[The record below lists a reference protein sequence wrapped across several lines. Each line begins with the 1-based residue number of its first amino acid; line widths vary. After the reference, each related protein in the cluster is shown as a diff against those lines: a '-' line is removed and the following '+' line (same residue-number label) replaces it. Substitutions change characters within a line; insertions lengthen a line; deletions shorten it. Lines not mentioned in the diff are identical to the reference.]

1 MQRINKSKKQKFN
14 NTITRL
20 IQEWLYSLL
29 PEDQLKLLNPEKIQ
43 ELMPK
48 EPYFF
53 SQGQIRTN
61 AYTLK
66 WFRKKIK
73 KVLKRSDKTLETITL
88 NEIINA

>member
-20 IQEWLYSLL
+20 IKEWLYSLL
-29 PEDQLKLLNPEKIQ
+29 PEDQLKLLTLEKIQ

-61 AYTLK
+61 AYTFK

>member
-1 MQRINKSKKQKFN
+1 VQRINKSKKQKFN

-29 PEDQLKLLNPEKIQ
+29 PEDQLKLLTPEKIQ
-43 ELMPK
+43 KLMPK

-73 KVLKRSDKTLETITL
+73 KVLKRSDKTLETVTL

>member
-29 PEDQLKLLNPEKIQ
+29 PEDKLKLLTPEKIQ
-43 ELMPK
+43 EIMPK

-73 KVLKRSDKTLETITL
+73 KVLKRSNKTLETIT
-88 NEIINA
+88 